1 MSSNIKNHSHCSHKN
16 ELTIEFMNGGIYI
29 YHNITDQEYKRLCSA
44 KSMGKHLHEH
54 IKNKYKFTKQ

>member
-1 MSSNIKNHSHCSHKN
+1 
-16 ELTIEFMNGGIYI
+16 MNGGIYI